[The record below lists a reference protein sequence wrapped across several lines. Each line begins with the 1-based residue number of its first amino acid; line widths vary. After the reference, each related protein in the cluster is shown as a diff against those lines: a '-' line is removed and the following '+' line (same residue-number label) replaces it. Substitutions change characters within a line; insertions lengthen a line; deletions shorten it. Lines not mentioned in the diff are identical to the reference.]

1 MSDKI
6 TKANEAAETAENT
19 GVGTY
24 VFKKP
29 TKIDGEEVKEI
40 NYDFNAINGAAI
52 RDIRTELGKRSYV
65 VSVPELDQVF
75 QAGMFAVASG
85 LTLDNVE
92 AFALR
97 DYMNVTELARDF
109 LLTEE

>member
-1 MSDKI
+1 MSEKI
-6 TKANEAAETAENT
+6 EKANKAAETAKNT

-40 NYDFNAINGAAI
+40 TYDFNVINGVAI
-52 RDIRTELGKRSYV
+52 RDIRTELGKRSYAA
-65 VSVPELDQVF
+65 SVPEIDQVF
-75 QAGMFAVASG
+75 QAGMFAHASG

-97 DYMNVTELARDF
+97 DYMAVTELARDF